1 MSAGPEAIHQALTSG
16 NLGTIRTLKHDV
28 NTAMTHLQDAIEDI
42 RLAGTTPTWQGSEAR
57 QVFNVNAWTTRATC
71 EMCYLALN
79 RAKLSLK
86 AVAQTYEWVLEESG
100 KQIEWWREAKKN
112 TDSAVI
118 LWLQRSF
125 VIGALRSIESDYN
138 DVLGD
143 ATDFVTFLE
152 DGMTPEQIEWYRN
165 GLLRTMERDL
175 GDPSRPIGPI
185 IPDTF
190 AGGNDDDDWIPQGLA
205 YDPDT
210 GLIQTAYNEDGTR
223 AGLSIVDPETGEL
236 IQTVELAG
244 LPGDTQPDHAG
255 GVFVDGGNVYVTSS
269 DNPPRLFT
277 YPLDEIRNAV
287 PGQPVAPSGDPQ
299 TIAAGAY
306 ATVHDGVMYAGT
318 FTDDPSEQGELYTYV
333 KDGHGAWVRSGGP
346 YPTPGEAQG
355 VAIKDG
361 HIVFSTSEGRNNA
374 STLQVY
380 DLQTL
385 LKDKELGGLQGW
397 EGLPNMSEGVVPLPG
412 GLLTTHESG
421 AGKYV
426 DANGNPVG
434 DLWGGTHFSFT
445 PYDDVGIDGDEALV
459 VEPSTLR
466 EARALFLTVQSRLD
480 TCVTQIGS
488 LVLPASSLGEVSRAS
503 SYSGTLL
510 HHFDDTSEWLDEG
523 RTTADLTAAGLA
535 GTADD
540 YEETDQKTGDWFRK
554 LEDRLSGDG

>member
-16 NLGTIRTLKHDV
+16 NLATIRTLKSDV
-28 NTAMTHLQDAIEDI
+28 DAAMTHLHDAIEDI
-42 RLAGTTPTWQGSEAR
+42 HLAGTKPTWAGSEAR

-71 EMCYLALN
+71 EMCYLSLN

-86 AVAQTYEWVLEESG
+86 AVAQTYQWVLEEAD
-100 KQIEWWREAKKN
+100 KQIEWWHEAKKQ
-112 TDSAVI
+112 TSSALI

-125 VIGALRSIESDYN
+125 VVGALRSIESDYN
-138 DVLGD
+138 DVLED

-152 DGMTPEQIEWYRN
+152 DGMTPEQIELYRN
-165 GLLRTMERDL
+165 GLLRTMKRDL
-175 GDPSRPIGPI
+175 DDPSRPLGPI
-185 IPDTF
+185 IPNTF
-190 AGGNDDDDWIPQGLA
+190 AGGNDDDGWVPQGLG

-210 GLIQTAYNEDGTR
+210 GLIQTSYDEDGTR
-223 AGLSIVDPETGEL
+223 AELSIVDPETGEL

-255 GVFVDGGNVYVTSS
+255 GVFVHDGNVYVTSS
-269 DNPPRLFT
+269 DSPPRLFT
-277 YPLDEIRNAV
+277 YPLNDIKHAV
-287 PGQPVAPSGDPQ
+287 PGSAVAPSGHPQ

-318 FTDDPSEQGELYTYV
+318 FTDDPSKEGELYTYV
-333 KDGHGAWVRSGGP
+333 KDGHGAWIRSGGP

-355 VAIKDG
+355 VAIHGG
-361 HIVFSTSEGRNNA
+361 HIVFSTSEGRNNP

-385 LKDKELGGLQGW
+385 LKDEELGDLQGW

-426 DANGNPVG
+426 DANGNPVE

-445 PYDDVGIDGDEALV
+445 PYDDVGLAGDPELV
-459 VEPSTLR
+459 VEPATLR
-466 EARALFLTVQSRLD
+466 EARSLFLTVQGRLE
-480 TCVTQIGS
+480 TCEGEIGN
-488 LVLPASSLGEVSRAS
+488 LVLPASSLGDVSRAS
-503 SYSGTLL
+503 TYSATLL
-510 HHFDDTSEWLDEG
+510 DHFDDTAEWLDQG
-523 RTTADLTAAGLA
+523 RTTADVTAAGLA
-535 GTADD
+535 STADD
-540 YEETDQKTGDWFRK
+540 YEETDQKTGGWFAK
-554 LEDRLSGDG
+554 LEDRLNGG